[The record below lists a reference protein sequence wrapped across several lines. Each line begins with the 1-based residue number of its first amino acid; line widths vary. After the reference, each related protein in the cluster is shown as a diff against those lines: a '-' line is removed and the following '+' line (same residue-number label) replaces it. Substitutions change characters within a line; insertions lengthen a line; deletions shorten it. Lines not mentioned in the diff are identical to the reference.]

1 MLGRISPTSRCSSA
15 RRGVSAQP
23 HPPRPRRDVFD
34 RVTAGAPNTRSRP
47 ALARLAPRLVPPC
60 PRAPAHAGHAFTPSQ
75 RHVGLPCLQTVVVTP
90 SSSLCV
96 LNRSRLNGPTLCQKM
111 ALAAVLH
118 PRCERWSGGLG
129 GQGGV
134 SSAHRNGSEGV
145 TSGAIPKRPV
155 RTRCLACCRLNGSP
169 QRQRRSPAAFSCA
182 RRAP

>member
-34 RVTAGAPNTRSRP
+34 RVTAGAPDTRSRP
-47 ALARLAPRLVPPC
+47 ALARLAPRLVPPS
-60 PRAPAHAGHAFTPSQ
+60 PRTRRARVHALSKAC
-75 RHVGLPCLQTVVVTP
+75 VGLPCLQTVVVTP

-111 ALAAVLH
+111 VLAAVLH

-169 QRQRRSPAAFSCA
+169 QRQRLSPAAFSCA